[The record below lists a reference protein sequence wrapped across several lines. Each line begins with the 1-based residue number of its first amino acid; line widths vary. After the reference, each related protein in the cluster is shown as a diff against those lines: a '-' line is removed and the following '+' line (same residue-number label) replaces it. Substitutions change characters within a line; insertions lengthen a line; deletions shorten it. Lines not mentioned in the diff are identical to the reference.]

1 PQLHTGNSMIATAPA
16 VRLPKSVST
25 MKHLEDYLQ
34 TMDVLGARV
43 VGFNRLG
50 EKFYPSIGLTP
61 EQVYPYVVTL
71 SDAVDGLSWVS
82 FAELMENFRMLKDG
96 HLLICIARLFNALQ
110 GK

>member
-1 PQLHTGNSMIATAPA
+1 
-16 VRLPKSVST
+16 

-34 TMDVLGARV
+34 TMDVLGQ
-43 VGFNRLG
+43 GCWFNRLG